1 MTVSRTWVMFTR
13 KRQDMRSSCL
23 ANHVTPATPVTETK
37 NCLYI
42 SCHTPLFTAL
52 VGFPCVGWDL
62 SPSALEINSLL
73 VFALLWWTC
82 SLGRFGDTGS
92 EHNKNQA
99 TGGDGI
105 PVEPFQ
111 ILKHDA
117 VKVLHSICQQIWK
130 VQQWPHDW
138 KRPVFIPI
146 PKKGNTKDLQTTAQL
161 HSFHRLVRLCSKS
174 FKLDFSST
182 WTENFQMYKLS
193 LGKARNQR
201 SNFQHPLDHRKSK
214 SIPENHLVLLY

>member
-138 KRPVFIPI
+138 KRPVFILI
-146 PKKGNTKDLQTTAQL
+146 LKKANAKECLNYHTIAFISHASKVMPQILQT
-161 HSFHRLVRLCSKS
+161 RLEQYVNRELADVQAE
-174 FKLDFSST
+174 F
-182 WTENFQMYKLS
+182 
-193 LGKARNQR
+193 
-201 SNFQHPLDHRKSK
+201 RKGRATRD
-214 SIPENHLVLLY
+214 